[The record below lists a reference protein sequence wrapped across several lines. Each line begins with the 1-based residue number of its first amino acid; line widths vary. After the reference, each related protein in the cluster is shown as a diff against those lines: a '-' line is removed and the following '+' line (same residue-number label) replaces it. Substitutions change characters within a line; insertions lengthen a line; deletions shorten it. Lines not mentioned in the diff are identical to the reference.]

1 MVQVN
6 LELSI
11 SWKRI
16 SFPRIEEVHVSNKI
30 AKTEPQAAYTCFLSV
45 YRHKFNYYMKTV
57 PDICQLLGKVN
68 KVILSRFIPAIMG
81 GIIITENERKLL
93 YLAPRL
99 GGLGIP
105 ILEKLRKKEYQNYI
119 MISEYLCN
127 HITDWFRGHDP
138 EKWSEKDSQNHKK
151 WNELRRKKT
160 KWSKSQNWCVFLAYI
175 SKKEGYI
182 VNKQMIWSLSNM
194 AGDWNKFL
202 VIVYMAIHFIY
213 NTLSNT
219 QKESS

>member
-1 MVQVN
+1 
-6 LELSI
+6 
-11 SWKRI
+11 
-16 SFPRIEEVHVSNKI
+16 
-30 AKTEPQAAYTCFLSV
+30 
-45 YRHKFNYYMKTV
+45 
-57 PDICQLLGKVN
+57 
-68 KVILSRFIPAIMG
+68 MG

-105 ILEKLRKKEYQNYI
+105 ILEKLCKKEYQNYI

-151 WNELRRKKT
+151 WNELRRTKT

-175 SKKEGYI
+175 SKKKGI
-182 VNKQMIWSLSNM
+182 L
-194 AGDWNKFL
+194 
-202 VIVYMAIHFIY
+202 
-213 NTLSNT
+213 
-219 QKESS
+219 